1 MLKNDSGNKSIILN
15 GEPDDNSES
24 TAIIIYQQA
33 SYINFKIENDSL
45 VVTKTYQI
53 YLYNIWRLRID
64 STIKKLKN

>member
-45 VVTKTYQI
+45 IVTKTY
-53 YLYNIWRLRID
+53 
-64 STIKKLKN
+64 